1 MSFVRL
7 LTVSRMRVYAAP
19 FISQQTGVYTI
30 LSQAPHSFDCL
41 YYSSR
46 FHPEKQCTI
55 DLIAS
60 LRQQAYDIYLQRVMS
75 NQTLVNELSSPDG
88 VTKFRA
94 SLESFPEGFPG
105 DHSLVWAS
113 FIAASESYSPGDQR
127 FFEQFLLR
135 QYHRNGFGNILKG
148 LELLKRIWARD
159 VDVDWPAL
167 LPEPRVFI
175 M

>member
-1 MSFVRL
+1 
-7 LTVSRMRVYAAP
+7 MRVYAAP
-19 FISQQTGVYTI
+19 FISRQTGVCTI
-30 LSQAPHSFDCL
+30 LSQAQHSFDCL
-41 YYSSR
+41 YYNSR
-46 FHPEKQCTI
+46 LHPDQSCTL
-55 DLIAS
+55 DLIAN
-60 LRQQAYDIYLQRVMS
+60 LRQQAYDIYLQRVLLDDPPS
-75 NQTLVNELSSPDG
+75 NQKPVSSADV
-88 VTKFRA
+88 VTKFRT

-113 FIAASESYSPGDQR
+113 FIAASESHSPEDQH

-148 LELLKRIWARD
+148 LELLRRIWARD
-159 VDVDWPAL
+159 VDVNWPAL